1 MGSSEWDPAWR
12 GGADGIQRGIH
23 LMDLTFA
30 AAHFVA
36 FAWLQWPPYRC
47 AVPCWSPHVAV
58 PMLESPCCSPHVAV
72 PMLESRFASLC
83 GRPTVRSRK
92 SPCACSLW

>member
-72 PMLESRFASLC
+72 PMLESRLASLC